1 MKKFVFAAAVAAAI
15 STPAMAQ
22 DQDNAKSG
30 ARIEGRLMYE
40 TPTVSSLVT
49 NNDIFK
55 IGSAVAYGVE
65 AGYDFKVGKSV
76 VVGPYVNFEK
86 SSVENSDGV
95 NVFKVKDNFAAGLHL
110 GYALSEKG
118 QIYLKA
124 GYAKLRIGGQVEVA
138 PNTVVAFNDSGS
150 GVQGAIGY
158 EQSFG
163 KNFYGR
169 VEFGYGDNGEIVGLN
184 VQRRHAGIALGA
196 RF

>member
-1 MKKFVFAAAVAAAI
+1 MKKFVLAAAIAAAVSA
-15 STPAMAQ
+15 PAMAE
-22 DQDNAKSG
+22 DNAKSG

-40 TPTVSSLVT
+40 TPTVSSVET

-55 IGSAVAYGVE
+55 IGSAVAFGAE

-86 SSVENSDGV
+86 SSVKSSDGV
-95 NVFKVKDNFAAGLHL
+95 DVIKVKDNFAAGLHL

-124 GYAKLRIGGQVEVA
+124 GYAKLRIAGQVEIA
-138 PNTVVAFNDSGS
+138 PGNVVAFKDSGS

-169 VEFGYGDNGEIVGLN
+169 VEFGYGDNGQILGLN

>member
-1 MKKFVFAAAVAAAI
+1 MKKFVFLAAI
-15 STPAMAQ
+15 AVVISAPAMAE
-22 DQDNAKSG
+22 NSAKSG

-55 IGSAVAYGVE
+55 IGSALAYGAE
-65 AGYDFKVGKSV
+65 AGYDFKVGNSV

-86 SSVENSDGV
+86 SSVKNSDGA
-95 NVFKVKDNFAAGLHL
+95 NVIKVKDNFAVGLHL
-110 GYALSEKG
+110 GYALGEKG
-118 QIYLKA
+118 QLYLKA
-124 GYAKLRIGGQVEVA
+124 GYAKLRISGQVA
-138 PNTVVAFNDSGS
+138 ITPTNIVAFKDSGS
-150 GVQGAIGY
+150 GAQGAIGY
-158 EQSFG
+158 EHGFG

-169 VEFGYGDNGEIVGLN
+169 VEFGYGDNGQIAGLN